1 MPNLNDLNNYT
12 CSSISTLQGWF
23 FPTAGD
29 GLDASYT
36 RGRDASYTRGSSAY
50 IQHAT
55 LKSKTA
61 YPISLGIYV
70 HTEDELIIS
79 YYNHTLGTSANTTYV
94 SECFIVSRKGDNDL
108 RGQGITG
115 LRITNKSFKAFN
127 QN

>member
-1 MPNLNDLNNYT
+1 MPNLIDLNNYT

-29 GLDASYT
+29 GL
-36 RGRDASYTRGSSAY
+36 DASYTRGSSAY